1 MREPARQLFVTA
13 VEPRRHRSHRTTQ
26 RLCNLLVWQVLEIFQ
41 HDRHPQLRLQLR
53 QRRQHGLRNFELRQP
68 LFLKRLLAPILHFD
82 PAAVFIALGAG
93 GGAQEIERD
102 QSSPFPKFIHA
113 FISHHAI
120 KPRFE
125 IRFVTEA
132 GDAREEFQK
141 DLLRHVARR
150 ALVAGEAQGDRP
162 HAILVRLEQLTKSL
176 AVPAL
181 TGFDQT
187 PLARLFIH
195 YGAPFHKMPEVAPS
209 DSFGRFLWQIP
220 VANPAVTFRS
230 RSLDGAGPGFL
241 PFLDTR
247 LGKLWRRKLFQHKG
261 TKGQR
266 GKEGKNTAL
275 WLPLNL
281 CSFVPLC
288 CFSLYRSRY

>member
-53 QRRQHGLRNFELRQP
+53 QRRQHGFRNFEPRQP
-68 LFLKRLLAPILHFD
+68 LFLKRFLPPILHFD
-82 PAAVFIALGAG
+82 PATVFIALGSG

-150 ALVAGEAQGDRP
+150 VLVAGEAQGDRP
-162 HAILVRLEQLTKSL
+162 HAILVGLEQLTKSF

-209 DSFGRFLWQIP
+209 DSCG
-220 VANPAVTFRS
+220 
-230 RSLDGAGPGFL
+230 RSLWRIPRSNSVHAHWTDQARDFFHILDEQSGKYSTCADGLRVSAAGGAGRGSISMSFSK
-241 PFLDTR
+241 DT
-247 LGKLWRRKLFQHKG
+247 LA
-261 TKGQR
+261 TAR
-266 GKEGKNTAL
+266 GADSPT
-275 WLPLNL
+275 
-281 CSFVPLC
+281 
-288 CFSLYRSRY
+288 